1 MSLERSSVRKYII
14 KKIASYLITLFL
26 SFTAVFF
33 ILRLIPG
40 NPIRAYVYMLRSRY
54 GFEPI
59 GDRAIQL
66 FEEMFGLNQDIFTQ
80 YLTFLRRLIFEL
92 DLGPSFMA
100 FPSPAQELIIRHLPW
115 TIILLTITT
124 LLSWVLGLL
133 LGVIVGWKRGTRFDN
148 FFFTFSL
155 IFSQVPYYIVA
166 VVLLLLFAYIIP
178 IFPSRGAYAAS
189 LTLFDLNFV
198 VSAVQHAFLP
208 ALSIILV
215 SLTGWLISTRALVI
229 GIVGEDY
236 LQYAVAKGL
245 STTRILTR
253 YILRNT
259 LLPQTTGLAISL
271 GFIVTGAFLV
281 EWIFVY
287 PGIGALFVNAIGL
300 LDFNVIQGIIM
311 LTMFTVLTANL
322 IMDLIYPLID
332 PRVALT

>member
-1 MSLERSSVRKYII
+1 
-14 KKIASYLITLFL
+14 
-26 SFTAVFF
+26 
-33 ILRLIPG
+33 
-40 NPIRAYVYMLRSRY
+40 MLRSRY

>member
-1 MSLERSSVRKYII
+1 MVRKVVSYII
-14 KKIASYLITLFL
+14 ILFL

-59 GDRAIQL
+59 GDRTIQM
-66 FEEMFGLNQDIFTQ
+66 FEEMFGLNEDVFSQ
-80 YLTFLRRLIFEL
+80 YLIFLRRLLFEFN
-92 DLGPSFMA
+92 LGPSFMA
-100 FPSPAQELIIRHLPW
+100 FPTPAQDLIIRHLPW
-115 TIILLTITT
+115 TIILLSVTT
-124 LLSWVLGLL
+124 LLSWIIGLM
-133 LGVIVGWKRGTRFDN
+133 LGVIIGWKRGSRFDN

-155 IFSQVPYYIVA
+155 IFSQIPYYIVA
-166 VVLLLLFAYIIP
+166 VILLLLFAYIFP

-189 LTLFDLNFV
+189 LTLFDVNFV
-198 VSAVQHAFLP
+198 ISAIQHAFLP

-215 SLTGWLISTRALVI
+215 SMTGWLISTRALVI
-229 GIVGEDY
+229 TIVGEDY
-236 LQYAVAKGL
+236 LQYAQAKGL
-245 STTRILTR
+245 SNRRILTR

-332 PRVALT
+332 PRVAIT

>member
-1 MSLERSSVRKYII
+1 MV
-14 KKIASYLITLFL
+14 SYLIVLFL
-26 SFTAVFF
+26 STTAVFF

-54 GFEPI
+54 GFEPV
-59 GDRAIQL
+59 GDRTIIM
-66 FEEMFGLNQDIFTQ
+66 FEEMFGLNEDVFTQ
-80 YLTFLRRLIFEL
+80 YLIFLRRLIFEL
-92 DLGPSFMA
+92 NLGPSFMA
-100 FPSPAQELIIRHLPW
+100 FPTPAQELIARHIPW
-115 TIILLTITT
+115 TIILLSVTTI
-124 LLSWVLGLL
+124 LSWIVGIM

-166 VVLLLLFAYIIP
+166 VILLLLFAYIIP

-189 LTLFDLNFV
+189 LTLLDLNFII
-198 VSAVQHAFLP
+198 SALQHAFLP

-215 SLTGWLISTRALVI
+215 SMTGWLISTRALVI
-229 GIVGEDY
+229 SIVGEDY
-236 LQYAVAKGL
+236 LHYAEAKGL
-245 STTRILTR
+245 SSTRILTR
-253 YILRNT
+253 YVLRNT

-300 LDFNVIQGIIM
+300 LDFNVIQGIIT

>member
-1 MSLERSSVRKYII
+1 MIRKVVSYI
-14 KKIASYLITLFL
+14 ITLFL

-59 GDRAIQL
+59 GDRTIQM
-66 FEEMFGLNQDIFTQ
+66 FEEMFGLNEDVFSQ
-80 YLTFLRRLIFEL
+80 YLIFLRRLIFEFN
-92 DLGPSFMA
+92 LGPSFMA
-100 FPSPAQELIIRHLPW
+100 FPTPAQELIARHLPW
-115 TIILLTITT
+115 TIILLSVTT
-124 LLSWVLGLL
+124 LLSWFIGLM
-133 LGVIVGWKRGTRFDN
+133 LGVIIGWKRGTRFDN

-166 VVLLLLFAYIIP
+166 VILLLLFAYIFP

-189 LTLFDLNFV
+189 LTLFDINFV
-198 VSAVQHAFLP
+198 ISAIQHAFLP

-215 SLTGWLISTRALVI
+215 SMTGWLISTRALVI
-229 GIVGEDY
+229 TIVGEDY
-236 LQYAVAKGL
+236 LQYALAKGL
-245 STTRILTR
+245 SNSRILTR

-300 LDFNVIQGIIM
+300 LDFNVIQGVIM

>member
-1 MSLERSSVRKYII
+1 MSTTRLSIQRYII
-14 KKIASYLITLFL
+14 RKVLGYIIVLFL

-33 ILRLIPG
+33 ILRIIPG
-40 NPIRAYVYMLRSRY
+40 NPIRSYIYMLRSRY
-54 GFEPI
+54 GYEPV
-59 GDRAIQL
+59 GDSLIQM

-80 YLTFLRRLIFEL
+80 YIIFLRRLIFEL
-92 DLGPSFMA
+92 NLGPSFMA
-100 FPSPAQELIIRHLPW
+100 FPTPAQELIMRHLPW
-115 TIILLTITT
+115 TIILLSVTTI
-124 LLSWVLGLL
+124 LSWIIGIM

-166 VVLLLLFAYIIP
+166 VILLLLFAYILP

-189 LTLFDLNFV
+189 LTLFDVNFII
-198 VSAVQHAFLP
+198 SAIQHAFLP

-215 SLTGWLISTRALVI
+215 SMTGWLVSTRALVI
-229 GIVGEDY
+229 TIAGEDY
-236 LQYAVAKGL
+236 LQYALAKGL
-245 STTRILTR
+245 SNKRILTR

>member
-1 MSLERSSVRKYII
+1 MYSGSRSVRRYVLKRILSYII
-14 KKIASYLITLFL
+14 ILFL

-40 NPIRAYVYMLRSRY
+40 NPIRSYVYMLRSRY

-59 GDRAIQL
+59 GDKTIQL
-66 FEEMFGLNQDIFTQ
+66 FEEMFGLNQDVFTQ
-80 YLTFLRRLIFEL
+80 YVMFLRRLFLEF

-100 FPSPAQELIIRHLPW
+100 FPTPAQEVIARHLPW
-115 TIILLTITT
+115 TIILLSITT
-124 LLSWVLGLL
+124 LISWLIGLM
-133 LGVIVGWKRGTRFDN
+133 LGVIVAWKRDTRFDH

-155 IFSQVPYYIVA
+155 IFSQIPYYILA
-166 VVLLLLFAYIIP
+166 VILLLLFAYIVP

-189 LTLFDLNFV
+189 LTLFDLNFIA
-198 VSAVQHAFLP
+198 SAMQHAFLP
-208 ALSIILV
+208 ALSIILA
-215 SLTGWLISTRALVI
+215 SMTGWLISTRALVI
-229 GIVGEDY
+229 SIMGEDY

-245 STTRILTR
+245 SSSRILVR

-259 LLPQTTGLAISL
+259 LLPQTTGLATSL

-287 PGIGALFVNAIGL
+287 PGIGTLFVNAIGL

-332 PRVALT
+332 PRVAST

>member
-1 MSLERSSVRKYII
+1 MIRKVVSYIVV
-14 KKIASYLITLFL
+14 LFL

-59 GDRAIQL
+59 GDRTIQM
-66 FEEMFGLNQDIFTQ
+66 FEEMFGLNEDVFSQ
-80 YLTFLRRLIFEL
+80 YLIFLRRLLFEFN
-92 DLGPSFMA
+92 LGPSFMA
-100 FPSPAQELIIRHLPW
+100 FPTPAQELIARHLPW
-115 TIILLTITT
+115 TIILLSVTT
-124 LLSWVLGLL
+124 LLSWFIGLI

-166 VVLLLLFAYIIP
+166 VILLLLFAYIFP
-178 IFPSRGAYAAS
+178 ILPSRGAYAAS
-189 LTLFDLNFV
+189 LTLFDINFV
-198 VSAVQHAFLP
+198 VSAIQHAFLP

-215 SLTGWLISTRALVI
+215 SMTGWLISTRALVI
-229 GIVGEDY
+229 TIVGEDY
-236 LQYAVAKGL
+236 LQYALAKGL
-245 STTRILTR
+245 SNSRILAR

-332 PRVALT
+332 PRVVLT